1 MTASVP
7 VAAVTG
13 AYGYH
18 GSLIRTTLDALGWKT
33 VALVRSPRPDDPAGR
48 PFQLAEPLEASVL
61 EGIDLLVHCAYD
73 YNLTRRDDIWRV
85 NVNGTER
92 LLKEAEAA
100 GIRRIVVLSSMSAYE
115 GTRQLYGQ
123 ARLAIEEATEAVGGC
138 VIRPGL
144 VYGNQPRG
152 MAGALR
158 NMTKLPITPLV
169 GGNAHQF
176 LVHED
181 DFVAAITALMTARTV
196 PQGPIGIAH
205 PSPVPFRSLLEALAA
220 ADGRRCRFIPVPW
233 QLLYAALRI
242 SEMFH
247 IKVPFRADSLLGL
260 VRPAPYVAGVEKV
273 VSMGVQLQSFNLR
286 PIEGGS

>member
-1 MTASVP
+1 

-18 GSLIRTTLDALGWKT
+18 GSLIRTALDALGWKT

-48 PFQLAEPLEASVL
+48 PYHLAAPLEAGVL
-61 EGIDLLVHCAYD
+61 EAIDLLVHCAYD
-73 YNLTRRDDIWRV
+73 FSLTRRDDIWRV

-92 LLKEAEAA
+92 LLKEAAAA
-100 GIRRIVVLSSMSAYE
+100 GISRIVVLSTMSAYE
-115 GTRQLYGQ
+115 GTTQLYGQ
-123 ARLAIEEATEAVGGC
+123 AKLAIEKATQAVGGC

-144 VYGNQPRG
+144 VYGNQPGG

-169 GGNAHQF
+169 GGNSHQF

-181 DFVAAITALMTARTV
+181 DFVAAISALVMATTV
-196 PQGPIGIAH
+196 PEGPIGIAH

-247 IKVPFRADSLLGL
+247 IKLPFRADSLLGL

>member
-1 MTASVP
+1 
-7 VAAVTG
+7 
-13 AYGYH
+13 
-18 GSLIRTTLDALGWKT
+18 
-33 VALVRSPRPDDPAGR
+33 
-48 PFQLAEPLEASVL
+48 
-61 EGIDLLVHCAYD
+61 
-73 YNLTRRDDIWRV
+73 
-85 NVNGTER
+85 
-92 LLKEAEAA
+92 
-100 GIRRIVVLSSMSAYE
+100 MSAYE